1 MRILILCSRVPY
13 PLHDGGN
20 LAVNNLLEGFLEAGV
35 EVSMLAM
42 NTSKHWVS
50 DNELPKYYSKLHQYK
65 TVKVD
70 NRVKP
75 IPAFISFIKGSSYN
89 LKRFI
94 TKDYQVVLRQMLEAR
109 AFDII
114 LLEGLF
120 VTPYLPTIRKYS
132 SAHICYR
139 QHNVEFQIWERL
151 AQNANNW
158 LKRIYLGQLGA
169 ALKKYELRHFN
180 DYDSIAAISPID
192 ADIYRQLG
200 CGTPIIDIP
209 FSLTTNELRHPV
221 SQFKGPLKLYHI
233 GAMDWQPNVEA
244 LLWFLRHVWPQ
255 VLQAVHG
262 AELYLAGRNMP
273 EQFRSGIW
281 SNVFVLGE
289 VPDAGAFESDKH
301 ILIVPLRSG
310 GGLRIKILKAMVNG
324 KAIIST
330 QVGMQGIEAA
340 QHEQEVLLADDA
352 DAFAAAC
359 IRLLEQMPLAQ
370 QLGNNARKLIQDH
383 YSQKV
388 VINKLLQHFKS
399 ALQINTL
406 DHQ

>member
-20 LAVNNLLEGFLEAGV
+20 LAVNNLLEGFLGQGV

-42 NTSKHWVS
+42 NTSKHWVHDS
-50 DNELPKYYSKLHQYK
+50 DLPKYYRGLQQYK

-70 NRVKP
+70 NRIKP
-75 IPAFISFIKGSSYN
+75 IPALLSFIKGSSYN
-89 LKRFI
+89 LQRFI
-94 TKDYQVVLRQMLEAR
+94 TKDYQVALRQMLEER
-109 AFDII
+109 PFDIV

-120 VTPYLPTIRKYS
+120 VTPYVPTIRKYS
-132 SAHICYR
+132 SARICYR

-151 AQNANNW
+151 ALNAKNW
-158 LKRIYLGQLGA
+158 LKRIYFGQLGA
-169 ALKKYELRHFN
+169 ALKKYELKHFN

-200 CGTPIIDIP
+200 CATPIIDIP
-209 FSLTTNELRHPV
+209 FSLTAKELGSTG
-221 SQFKGPLKLYHI
+221 SQFEAPLKLYHI

-244 LLWFLRHVWPQ
+244 MLWFLRHVWPQ
-255 VLQAVHG
+255 VLQAIPG

-301 ILIVPLRSG
+301 ILIVPLRSA
-310 GGLRIKILKAMVNG
+310 GGLRIKILKAMANG
-324 KAIIST
+324 KAIVST
-330 QVGMQGIEAA
+330 RVGIQGIETAE
-340 QHEQEVLLADDA
+340 HERDVLLADDE
-352 DAFAAAC
+352 DTFAAAC
-359 IRLLEQMPLAQ
+359 ILLLQQMPIAQ
-370 QLGNNARKLIQDH
+370 KLGNNARKLIQSH
-383 YSQKV
+383 YSQEI
-388 VINKLLQHFKS
+388 VINKLLQHFQN
-399 ALQINTL
+399 LL
-406 DHQ
+406 